1 MEKENRED
9 AENETRGRRRTR
21 SKERK
26 RRHRGIGF
34 FLCVFLLLLQ
44 IAVSVIMCL
53 EVYQLG
59 LLPDRYLGVVILV
72 LLLMAGIE
80 IGLILQHSRAAYA
93 IAGVFA
99 VCFTFCL
106 SMGTVYARKTDETLQ
121 SISATTTTTQL
132 DEVLVTVLADSG
144 IDSLDELAGRVVGI
158 QASLDRDNTD
168 TTIES
173 LSSQLDDNLTV
184 EEYNGIADMVQALYD
199 GGCEAIVYNEA
210 YQEMITDSFE
220 TFEEDVVILNTYT
233 YTTTVEVEADTDN
246 IRENFE
252 LEEEP
257 FIVYLS
263 GIDKAGDVSV
273 TSRSDVNILAVVNP
287 ATRQILL
294 VTTPRDYYVSLPFEG
309 DCMDKLT
316 HAGIYGI
323 DCSIETLENLY
334 EISVDYYL
342 RVNFTGFVDI
352 VDALGGVSVYSEQAF
367 TSEVG
372 NYDFVV
378 GYNEV
383 DGDMALGFVRER
395 HSFTDGD
402 YQRARNQMAMIEAI
416 VEKATSPSILTS
428 YTSVLES
435 LEGSFTTDMTTDD
448 IATLVKMCLED
459 DSAWNIE
466 TYSVTGTSARMS
478 TYSMGSQQLYV
489 ILQDE
494 ESIAEAQDLIQR
506 VWDGEIIDLETET
519 EEGSSEE
526 SSEALE
532 TSSEAILSNA
542 S

>member
-1 MEKENRED
+1 MEKENRDENG
-9 AENETRGRRRTR
+9 NETRSRRRTR
-21 SKERK
+21 SRERMRK
-26 RRHRGIGF
+26 RRGIGF

-44 IAVSVIMCL
+44 IAVSVVLCV

-72 LLLMAGIE
+72 LLLMVGIE
-80 IGLILQHSRAAYA
+80 IGLILQRSRAAYV

-121 SISATTTTTQL
+121 SISATTTTQL
-132 DEVLVTVLADSG
+132 DEVLVAVLADSN
-144 IDSLDELAGRVVGI
+144 ISSLEELTGSVVGI

-173 LSSQLDDNLTV
+173 LRSLLDDDLTV

-220 TFEEDVVILNTYT
+220 TFEEDVVVLNTYT
-233 YTTTVEVEADTDN
+233 YTTTVEIETDTDN

-294 VTTPRDYYVSLPFEG
+294 LTTPRDYYVSLPFEG

-334 EISVDYYL
+334 DISVDYYL

-416 VEKATSPSILTS
+416 VEKATSPAILTS

-435 LEGSFTTDMTTDD
+435 IEGSFTTDMTTDD

-466 TYSVTGTSARMS
+466 TFSVTGTSARKS
-478 TYSMGSQQLYV
+478 TYSMGSRQLYV

-494 ESIAEAQDLIQR
+494 ESVAEAQTLIQQ
-506 VWDGEIIDLETET
+506 VWNGEILDLETET
-519 EEGSSEE
+519 EEETSESSSEE
-526 SSEALE
+526 
-532 TSSEAILSNA
+532 TLSPV